1 MIILDT
7 NIVSELMR
15 DRPEGR
21 LIAWMNAQPRL
32 SIWTTAVTIMESRV
46 GLVAMPPGRRREAMT
61 SAFEQFLAR
70 DIDQRVLPFDQPAAE
85 TTAVLLADHQ
95 ARGRSIE
102 LRDGMIAGIA
112 LTQRASLA
120 TRDTRHF
127 KDLGIVL
134 IDP

>member
-15 DRPEGR
+15 ARPEER
-21 LIAWMNAQPRL
+21 LIPWVNAQPRL

-46 GLVAMPPGRRREAMT
+46 GLLAMPPGRRHEAMI
-61 SAFEQFLAR
+61 SAFEQLLVR
-70 DIDQRVLPFDQPAAE
+70 DIGQRVLPFDQPAAE
-85 TTAVLLADHQ
+85 ATAALLAQHQ
-95 ARGRSIE
+95 VRGRSIE

-120 TRDTRHF
+120 TRNTRHF